1 MIKKLFIGF
10 IVLIVTLNLMEA
22 CVDLCSDA
30 YRSFFSTHEEVLE
43 AIDKGELSK
52 AKELLPDAKES
63 ELYRCAQLLIE
74 EYIAIDD
81 VKNVVYVFE
90 RITPNHCSYRTADYT
105 KAVKAMLY
113 EALIK
118 NGEYEQAWKYHKL
131 DYEDPTYHG
140 NAVNYYS
147 YMTDVLEALCKKGQI
162 RDAQEFLDDHVSW
175 FRKNVD
181 NANSGDSYQE
191 YNYKRMKTKLKLVI
205 DEFTNGGE

>member
-81 VKNVVYVFE
+81 VKNAVYVFE
-90 RITPNHCSYRTADYT
+90 RITPNHCSTYDMQYSSLYRTADYT
-105 KAVKAMLY
+105 KAVTAMLY

-147 YMTDVLEALCKKGQI
+147 YMTDVLEALC
-162 RDAQEFLDDHVSW
+162 
-175 FRKNVD
+175 
-181 NANSGDSYQE
+181 
-191 YNYKRMKTKLKLVI
+191 
-205 DEFTNGGE
+205 

>member
-81 VKNVVYVFE
+81 VKNAVYVIE
-90 RITPNHCSYRTADYT
+90 RITPNHCSYRT
-105 KAVKAMLY
+105 
-113 EALIK
+113 
-118 NGEYEQAWKYHKL
+118 
-131 DYEDPTYHG
+131 
-140 NAVNYYS
+140 
-147 YMTDVLEALCKKGQI
+147 
-162 RDAQEFLDDHVSW
+162 
-175 FRKNVD
+175 
-181 NANSGDSYQE
+181 
-191 YNYKRMKTKLKLVI
+191 
-205 DEFTNGGE
+205 